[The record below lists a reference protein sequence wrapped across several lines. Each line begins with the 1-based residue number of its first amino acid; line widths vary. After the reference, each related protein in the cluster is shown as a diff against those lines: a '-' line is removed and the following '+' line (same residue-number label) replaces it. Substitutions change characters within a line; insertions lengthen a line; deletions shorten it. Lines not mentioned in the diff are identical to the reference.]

1 MAISRRQRIK
11 QLLSAGACLLLPMS
25 LQGCTNLSSSHI
37 NPFITRFVADG
48 SSLNQQD
55 VQKAYDQSLT
65 ATHLA
70 VLGSE
75 LPRPLILN
83 GYWKFL
89 TSIIARSSPEVFQGR
104 LTSLGYFSAP
114 TLLTIERFCIAN
126 NPYLGAVII
135 RRQKIEELSAPCAGK
150 SKSLRIPIG
159 YSVRGFVVPKSN
171 SFATVIPLDTLAE
184 LSRKRSQIN
193 WSDINPAWP
202 RRPIQWVF
210 SSQTDFKDDLR
221 ILGITPP
228 SQYLLAAN
236 YDRGFMNIP
245 DHPDS
250 LLFSPTSPS
259 LSSLLRGTELRLLSV
274 QITRNGKPIK
284 PEPEELERYPQE
296 LVRTVYLYI
305 NPDNPNSCFMF
316 SFADFI
322 LTNNK
327 QLMHENNFMPLRQNE
342 IATALQQL
350 QESRGRSY
358 KGSHPLCSGYQASLD
373 QTNQPA
379 QSSKP

>member
-1 MAISRRQRIK
+1 MAISRRLRIK
-11 QLLSAGACLLLPMS
+11 QLISAGICLLLPIS
-25 LQGCTNLSSSHI
+25 LQGCTNPSSNHI
-37 NPFITRFVADG
+37 NPFVTRFAADG

-55 VQKAYDQSLT
+55 IQRAYDQSLA

-83 GYWKFL
+83 SYWKFL
-89 TSIIARSSPEVFQGR
+89 TSIITRSSPEVFQGK

-114 TLLTIERFCIAN
+114 TLSTIEKFCIAN

-135 RRQKIEELSAPCAGK
+135 RRQKVEESSAPCAGK
-150 SKSLRIPIG
+150 FKSFRIPIG
-159 YSVRGFVVPKSN
+159 YSIRGFIIPKSN
-171 SFATVIPLDTLAE
+171 NFATVIPLDILAE

-236 YDRGFMNIP
+236 YDRGFMNVS

-259 LSSLLRGTELRLLSV
+259 LSSLLRGAQLRLLPV
-274 QITRNGKPIK
+274 RITRNGNPIK
-284 PEPEELERYPQE
+284 PEPEELEKYPRE

-305 NPDNPNSCFMF
+305 NPGNSNSCFMF
-316 SFADFI
+316 NFADFI

-327 QLMHENNFMPLRQNE
+327 RLMHENNFIPLRQNE
-342 IATALQQL
+342 ITKALQQL
-350 QESRGRSY
+350 RESRSRSY
-358 KGSHPLCSGYQASLD
+358 KGTQPLCSGYQALLD

-379 QSSKP
+379 QSTKP